1 MNMIENKKENE
12 ELENSALS
20 VKEIERAKLP
30 ETVDYSLIK
39 NDRVINKI
47 GQNFIP
53 SANYDEIFGSKI
65 SFVLKNGETPFS
77 QATAQPKK

>member
-1 MNMIENKKENE
+1 MSMIENKKESE
-12 ELENSALS
+12 KLENSALS

-30 ETVDYSLIK
+30 ETVDYCLIK

-53 SANYDEIFGSKI
+53 SDEIFGSKI
-65 SFVLKNGETPFS
+65 SFVLKNGEAPF
-77 QATAQPKK
+77 

>member
-1 MNMIENKKENE
+1 MSMIENKKESE
-12 ELENSALS
+12 KSENPALS
-20 VKEIERAKLP
+20 AKLP
-30 ETVDYSLIK
+30 ETVDFSLIK

-65 SFVLKNGETPFS
+65 SFVVKNVESPF
-77 QATAQPKK
+77 